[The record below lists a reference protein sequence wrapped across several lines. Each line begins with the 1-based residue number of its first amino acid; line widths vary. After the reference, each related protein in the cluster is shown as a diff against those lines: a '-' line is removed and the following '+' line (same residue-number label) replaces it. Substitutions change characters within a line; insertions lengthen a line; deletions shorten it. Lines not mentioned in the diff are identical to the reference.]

1 MKTKSNIALACLSS
15 TDAVMGV
22 IGQPLLVSWVIA
34 ELQGNTFST
43 YCVRIQLTRM
53 ALRVL
58 GVATLFHLAMMNVER
73 YIAINQSLRYETLVT
88 ETRLI
93 GVSAVLWIITILLQ
107 LTTPADSIDNDD
119 NNYVI
124 IDTGIMFL
132 CIATIFF
139 CQVVLYFETRR
150 HEKEI
155 ATQQVS
161 VEVREK
167 FVKEKKAQ
175 FKLTTITLFFLMLSY
190 LPLIASRL
198 LVSTFVITSVN
209 SAYFAFFTGVFTACS
224 NSLLNPVIYCVR
236 IQQFRVALKEIVL
249 RKSNVQA
256 VN

>member
-1 MKTKSNIALACLSS
+1 MNSNATSQVARTVRGCEVIPLGTLDHTTQEAYGWLVFITVISLITCPITTGLNTLIMITVKTEHRVKTESNIALACLSS
-15 TDAVMGV
+15 TDAVTGV
-22 IGQPLLVSWVIA
+22 IGQPLFISWVIA

-43 YCVRIQLTRM
+43 YCVRIQLARM

-58 GVATLFHLAMMNVER
+58 GVASLFHLAMVNVER
-73 YIAINQSLRYETLVT
+73 YIAIKHSLRYETLVT

-93 GVSAVLWIITILLQ
+93 SVSAVLWIITILLQ
-107 LTTPADSIDNDD
+107 LTMPADSIDNDD

-155 ATQQVS
+155 ASQQVS

-167 FVKEKKAQ
+167 FMKEKKA
-175 FKLTTITLFFLMLSY
+175 FKLTTAILFFLD
-190 LPLIASRL
+190 A
-198 LVSTFVITSVN
+198 
-209 SAYFAFFTGVFTACS
+209 
-224 NSLLNPVIYCVR
+224 
-236 IQQFRVALKEIVL
+236 
-249 RKSNVQA
+249 
-256 VN
+256 

>member
-1 MKTKSNIALACLSS
+1 
-15 TDAVMGV
+15 
-22 IGQPLLVSWVIA
+22 
-34 ELQGNTFST
+34 
-43 YCVRIQLTRM
+43 
-53 ALRVL
+53 
-58 GVATLFHLAMMNVER
+58 
-73 YIAINQSLRYETLVT
+73 
-88 ETRLI
+88 
-93 GVSAVLWIITILLQ
+93 
-107 LTTPADSIDNDD
+107 
-119 NNYVI
+119 
-124 IDTGIMFL
+124 MFL
-132 CIATIFF
+132 CISTIFF

-175 FKLTTITLFFLMLSY
+175 FILTTTTLFFLMLSY
-190 LPLIASRL
+190 LPLITSRL

-249 RKSNVQA
+249 RKSNIQA